1 MDCEKHAGYGFP
13 GRGEPTEKHAT
24 EREREREREVAM
36 GNGKRHTG
44 AMQIAGLPTDVFCTA
59 STPVFV
65 AHSSLFDGG
74 GEGW

>member
-1 MDCEKHAGYGFP
+1 
-13 GRGEPTEKHAT
+13 
-24 EREREREREVAM
+24 M